1 MKIKSKPVISI
12 ILLTFISIVLLISA
26 ICAKLEAKRYKD
38 EYIRLFQAE
47 WEYLYRMTDIIDSNF
62 ISIEDSDISD
72 YSLYANQV
80 CYNYS
85 AKTTVNSF
93 NLEVRHFLIFVY
105 DMYFKI
111 LSNDK
116 YDYEITKNN
125 LGKMNSEFQSFC
137 KKIINEKPDWIL
149 KEKSQKYINYTN
161 EIKELG
167 NKYEIILN
175 AIVQEGN
182 SKNSN

>member
-93 NLEVRHFLIFVY
+93 NLEGQTFF
-105 DMYFKI
+105 D
-111 LSNDK
+111 
-116 YDYEITKNN
+116 
-125 LGKMNSEFQSFC
+125 FC
-137 KKIINEKPDWIL
+137 L
-149 KEKSQKYINYTN
+149 
-161 EIKELG
+161 
-167 NKYEIILN
+167 
-175 AIVQEGN
+175 
-182 SKNSN
+182 